1 MYYGASLF
9 FYPSVWYMWKENR
22 IFAAD
27 MSRILAIDYGK
38 KRTGLAVTDT
48 LQLIANGL
56 TTVATVDLLP
66 FIKDYVAR
74 EPVERIVVG
83 LPKQMNNEASENMKR
98 IEPFVNTL
106 KKQLPTIPV
115 EYVDERFTS
124 VLAHRTM
131 LDVGLKK
138 QARQNKALV
147 DEISATI
154 ILQSYLE
161 TKRSFLSP
169 L

>member
-1 MYYGASLF
+1 
-9 FYPSVWYMWKENR
+9 
-22 IFAAD
+22 

-38 KRTGLAVTDT
+38 KRTGVAVSDT
-48 LQLIANGL
+48 LKLIANGL
-56 TTVATVDLLP
+56 TTVPSHTLAT
-66 FIKDYVAR
+66 FIMDYVSK

-83 LPKQMNNEASENMKR
+83 LPTQLSGERSESMKY
-98 IEPFVNTL
+98 IEPFVRSL
-106 KKQLPTIPV
+106 QKLLPDMPI

-131 LDVGLKK
+131 REAGLKK
-138 QARQNKALV
+138 KERRNKALV

-161 TKRSFLSP
+161 QQRLKL
-169 L
+169 